1 MYIPKNIISMAKT
14 PSKTSKAAAPKATKA
29 AAPKATKAAAP
40 KATKAAAPKATKTAS
55 ASSNVTTEVVNASAE
70 TSSNV
75 TTEVVNA
82 PAETALSKIESGFS
96 SLQERLTA
104 FRELHAQVM
113 RDTKTLHKEVLRS
126 LRDGAKRKRPKRVLT
141 AEEKANR
148 TPNGFQQPVQI
159 SAELCN
165 FLGKPEG
172 SLVARTDVTSYFAE
186 YVKKNELQDNKDRK
200 LICPDDTLCK
210 LLNLKKSDKITFF
223 SMQTHMKHHYPKKS
237 A

>member
-14 PSKTSKAAAPKATKA
+14 PSKTAAPKATK
-29 AAPKATKAAAP
+29 T
-40 KATKAAAPKATKTAS
+40 TAPKATKTAS
-55 ASSNVTTEVVNASAE
+55 ASKATEVVNAPTE
-70 TSSNV
+70 TSSTV

-82 PAETALSKIESGFS
+82 PTETPLSKIEAGFS

-126 LRDGAKRKRPKRVLT
+126 LRDSAKRKRPKRVLT

-186 YVKKNELQDNKDRK
+186 YVRKNELQDKKDRK

-210 LLNLKKSDKITFF
+210 LLKIKKSDKITFF
-223 SMQTHMKHHYPKKS
+223 SMQTHMKRHYPTKKS

>member
-1 MYIPKNIISMAKT
+1 
-14 PSKTSKAAAPKATKA
+14 
-29 AAPKATKAAAP
+29 
-40 KATKAAAPKATKTAS
+40 
-55 ASSNVTTEVVNASAE
+55 
-70 TSSNV
+70 
-75 TTEVVNA
+75 
-82 PAETALSKIESGFS
+82 
-96 SLQERLTA
+96 
-104 FRELHAQVM
+104 M

-126 LRDGAKRKRPKRVLT
+126 LRDSAKRKRPKRVLT

-186 YVKKNELQDNKDRK
+186 YVRKNELQDKKDRK

-210 LLNLKKSDKITFF
+210 LLKIKKSDKITFF
-223 SMQTHMKHHYPKKS
+223 SMQTHMKRHYPTKKS

>member
-1 MYIPKNIISMAKT
+1 MAKT
-14 PSKTSKAAAPKATKA
+14 PSKTSKAAAPKASKTP
-29 AAPKATKAAAP
+29 APKATK
-40 KATKAAAPKATKTAS
+40 TAAPKATKTATPK
-55 ASSNVTTEVVNASAE
+55 ASKTAAPKA
-70 TSSNV
+70 
-75 TTEVVNA
+75 TEVVNA
-82 PAETALSKIESGFS
+82 PAETSSTVTTEVVNAPTETPLSKIETGFS

-126 LRDGAKRKRPKRVLT
+126 LRDSAKRKRPKRVLT
-141 AEEKANR
+141 AEEKVNR

-186 YVKKNELQDNKDRK
+186 YVKKNELQDKKDRK

-210 LLNLKKSDKITFF
+210 LLNIKKSDKITFF
-223 SMQTHMKHHYPKKS
+223 SMQTHMKRHYPTKKS

>member
-1 MYIPKNIISMAKT
+1 MYISKINMAKT
-14 PSKTSKAAAPKATKA
+14 PSKTPSKSKSAT
-29 AAPKATKAAAP
+29 
-40 KATKAAAPKATKTAS
+40 PKATKTAS
-55 ASSNVTTEVVNASAE
+55 ATTSVATPAVV
-70 TSSNV
+70 
-75 TTEVVNA
+75 TEVVNA
-82 PAETALSKIESGFS
+82 PVETPLFKMESGFAL
-96 SLQERLTA
+96 LQEKLVA

-113 RDTKTLHKEVLRS
+113 RDTKSLYKNVSRS
-126 LRDGAKRKRPKRVLT
+126 IRENAKRKRPKRVLT

-148 TPNGFQQPVQI
+148 TPNGFQQPVKI

-172 SLVARTDVTSYFAE
+172 TLVARTDVTSYFAE
-186 YVKKNELQDNKDRK
+186 YVKKNELQDKKDRK